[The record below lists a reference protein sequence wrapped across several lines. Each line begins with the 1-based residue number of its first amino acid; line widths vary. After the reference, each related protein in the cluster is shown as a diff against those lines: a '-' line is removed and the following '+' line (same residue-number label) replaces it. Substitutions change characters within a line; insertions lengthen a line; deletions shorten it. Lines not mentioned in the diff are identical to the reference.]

1 MINKRLIG
9 LCGKSKK
16 YIGLTILVNWISTLC
31 NIGIIFVIGQFINN
45 IYFRQITNLTDKRIL
60 KSGIIIILLLA
71 VRFSCNILSSKFS
84 NLASSEA
91 RTTLRE
97 LIYKKLLKIGNGY
110 NELESTSSVVQVMV
124 EGVEQLEVYFGKY
137 LPQFF
142 YSLLVPLT
150 LFIAISSSS
159 FS

>member
-1 MINKRLIG
+1 M
-9 LCGKSKK
+9 
-16 YIGLTILVNWISTLC
+16 
-31 NIGIIFVIGQFINN
+31 
-45 IYFRQITNLTDKRIL
+45 
-60 KSGIIIILLLA
+60 
-71 VRFSCNILSSKFS
+71 RFSCNILSSKFS

-110 NELESTSSVVQVMV
+110 NKLESTSSVVQVMV

-142 YSLLVPLT
+142 YSL
-150 LFIAISSSS
+150 IER
-159 FS
+159 